1 MAIQAVFRTYL
12 SCLMCIEFND
22 VMSFLAIDVGNTRL
36 KWALYKEITPG
47 SELIANGAVFLEHVD
62 DLAENDWKN
71 LPKPQSMLGCVVA
84 GDSLRFRVQEQ
95 MGQLW
100 PDLSPRWIVPR
111 AQEASI
117 TNSYDIPSRLGADR
131 WAAIIGARHRMLQT
145 TAGQPPRPI
154 IVVMVG
160 TAVTIEAIDQTGT
173 FLGGYILPGYG
184 LMLRALETG
193 AAGLHHMPTG
203 SVVSFPT
210 NTSDALTSGG
220 TFALVG
226 AVEYM
231 VRQLHNQ
238 CGQPPMCFMTGG
250 AGWKIMPYMETQ
262 FKLVESLIFDG
273 LLVIAEKAE
282 H

>member
-1 MAIQAVFRTYL
+1 
-12 SCLMCIEFND
+12 MC
-22 VMSFLAIDVGNTRL
+22 FLAIDVGNTRL
-36 KWALYKEITPG
+36 KWALYETVTPN
-47 SELIANGAVFLEHVD
+47 SPLIAQGAVFLEHVD
-62 DLAENDWKN
+62 DLADGDWKD
-71 LPKPQSMLGCVVA
+71 LPTPQSMLGCVVA

-95 MGQLW
+95 IGERW
-100 PDLSPRWIVPR
+100 ADLQPRWAVSR
-111 AQEASI
+111 AQEAGM
-117 TNSYDIPSRLGADR
+117 TNNYDIPSRLGVDR
-131 WAAIIGARHRMLQT
+131 WMAMMGARHRMLQA

-160 TAVTIEAIDQTGT
+160 TAVTVEAIDQTGT

-203 SVVSFPT
+203 SVVPFPT

-226 AVEYM
+226 AIQYM
-231 VRQLHNQ
+231 VRQLHHQ
-238 CGQPPMCFMTGG
+238 CGEAPMCFMTGG
-250 AGWKIMPYMETQ
+250 AGWKIAPYMDTPFE
-262 FKLVESLIFDG
+262 LVESLIFDG
-273 LLVIAEKAE
+273 LLAVAEKAA